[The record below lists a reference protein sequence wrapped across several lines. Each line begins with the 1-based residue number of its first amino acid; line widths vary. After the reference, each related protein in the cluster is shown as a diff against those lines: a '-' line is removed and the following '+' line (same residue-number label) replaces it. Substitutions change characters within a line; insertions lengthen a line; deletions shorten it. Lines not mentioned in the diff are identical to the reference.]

1 LADVNKTV
9 GGATCNA
16 LQKEFGKNTVIFIPT
31 DVTDTTQLRHMF
43 QAMQDR
49 FGAIDILCNNAG
61 ILDEKNWKKMIAVNM
76 VNHALYGLLFRACGC
91 LVFQV
96 AMMESTHLAVEFM
109 SHARGGRG
117 GMVINVA
124 SMGGIL
130 PMSYAPNYCASK
142 HGIVGFT
149 RSMTE
154 CLTQDGVRVNCVCPE
169 FTDTNM
175 VTELPDVAPHT
186 QQLVNSVGLLH
197 PEQVAQAILK
207 LATENDRVG
216 AVMTVTLRR
225 GIDFFHLPGDPHQ
238 HMKSKL

>member
-1 LADVNKTV
+1 MTV
-9 GGATCNA
+9 TVYIVWVTLYIHVL
-16 LQKEFGKNTVIFIPT
+16 LQ
-31 DVTDTTQLRHMF
+31 RHMF

-124 SMGGIL
+124 SIGGKLQLQYCSIL
-130 PMSYAPNYCASK
+130 Y
-142 HGIVGFT
+142 III
-149 RSMTE
+149 
-154 CLTQDGVRVNCVCPE
+154 
-169 FTDTNM
+169 
-175 VTELPDVAPHT
+175 
-186 QQLVNSVGLLH
+186 LL
-197 PEQVAQAILK
+197 
-207 LATENDRVG
+207 
-216 AVMTVTLRR
+216 
-225 GIDFFHLPGDPHQ
+225 
-238 HMKSKL
+238 

>member
-1 LADVNKTV
+1 MHALEVGLADVNKTV

-76 VNHALYGLLFRACGC
+76 
-91 LVFQV
+91 V